1 MTRTL
6 LALWLVFAC
15 CTAQAAEGDT
25 NIHVFYSDKIERIAP
40 EKSSHVAAV
49 DVFVTLH
56 SNGKVEDKWV
66 VGKHDRGGTKSKL
79 GTTFRV
85 VDSGTIESVRDLG
98 NYILRISIKVSK
110 SECVAQVD
118 HILKPGER
126 NYRIFDPAIKGYA
139 TASVLQTVHSEC
151 EIK

>member
-1 MTRTL
+1 
-6 LALWLVFAC
+6 
-15 CTAQAAEGDT
+15 
-25 NIHVFYSDKIERIAP
+25 
-40 EKSSHVAAV
+40 
-49 DVFVTLH
+49 VTLH
-56 SNGKVEDKWV
+56 SNGKVEDKRV
-66 VGKHDRGGTKSKL
+66 VGKDDRRGTKSKL

-85 VDSGTIESVRDLG
+85 VDCATIESVRDLG